1 MRSRYIVL
9 LSFALLS
16 VGFVI
21 AFVQGWEDA
30 PAALSIPVKIYGTVF
45 GGSRNGIFEG
55 FFYVAM
61 GAFFGMSFRDFEKA
75 PVWAEVMLVVFGLSG
90 TILVSNDAHL
100 PFCITA
106 GTGLFLLS
114 IRRCGANLKPHEWAR
129 NTSTIVYLVHMYFI
143 VLFVYGIYG
152 GTNADLYANGVD
164 GPLLYLFALGS
175 SALFSA
181 LVIVSSKRMPFLRKV
196 FGI

>member
-1 MRSRYIVL
+1 
-9 LSFALLS
+9 
-16 VGFVI
+16 
-21 AFVQGWEDA
+21 
-30 PAALSIPVKIYGTVF
+30 
-45 GGSRNGIFEG
+45 
-55 FFYVAM
+55 
-61 GAFFGMSFRDFEKA
+61 
-75 PVWAEVMLVVFGLSG
+75 MLVVFGLSG

-106 GTGLFLLS
+106 STGLFLLS

-152 GTNADLYANGVD
+152 GMNADLYANGVD

-181 LVIVSSKRMPFLRKV
+181 LVIVSSNRTPFLRKV